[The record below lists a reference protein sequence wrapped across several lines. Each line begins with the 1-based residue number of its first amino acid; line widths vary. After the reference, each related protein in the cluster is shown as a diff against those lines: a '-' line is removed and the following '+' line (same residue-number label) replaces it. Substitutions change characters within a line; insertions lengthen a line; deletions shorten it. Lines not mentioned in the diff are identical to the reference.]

1 MSFQSLGL
9 SDALVRA
16 VMERPYPLDVPLE
29 VSIGV
34 GASWGEAH

>member
-16 VMERPYPLDVPLE
+16 VAEQGYTRPTPIQAWVRQKR
-29 VSIGV
+29 
-34 GASWGEAH
+34 SWLAL